1 MCGGNNMILVY
12 DQNHYFGPITKPK
25 PKLAGTFGWYQ
36 TSWLEALYKIAS
48 RGWHVEILQIV
59 S

>member
-1 MCGGNNMILVY
+1 MQTELISK
-12 DQNHYFGPITKPK
+12 ITN
-25 PKLAGTFGWYQ
+25 Q